1 MKKLL
6 LIPALLF
13 SGSLAAQEYSYEVT
27 PVIGYNIAEGN
38 LDLDNQF
45 LMGAE
50 LQYNDFDYLLKPEL
64 SLLYSHD
71 IDYENSSLSTDI
83 YRIALNGVY
92 EYKTDS
98 FIKPLA
104 KIGVGYETLNEHF
117 AENKD
122 SVFLNAGVGAKIPL
136 VESISLK
143 LEAVYMLK
151 NNDNRWDN
159 NLALLAGINY
169 AFGPK
174 ALETAPAK
182 KASEPM
188 PAIVP
193 VDGDDDNDGV
203 LNSKD
208 KCPNTPAG
216 TEVDSDGCKV
226 DGDDDNDGVLNSKDK
241 CPNTPTGTE
250 VDSDGCKVDGDD
262 DNDGVLNSKD
272 KCPTTPAGNFVDE
285 EGCTKIVNLHINFET
300 ASYTIDEASKP
311 NVEAFANFLKAR
323 GNFDAKIIG
332 HTDSV
337 GSVANNQK
345 LSENRAN
352 AVKEMIVSYGVDANR
367 ITSEGM
373 GESAPRATNDTAEG
387 RAENRRIEAE
397 LIKK

>member
-174 ALETAPAK
+174 AQETAPAK

-193 VDGDDDNDGV
+193 
-203 LNSKD
+203 
-208 KCPNTPAG
+208 
-216 TEVDSDGCKV
+216 
-226 DGDDDNDGVLNSKDK
+226 
-241 CPNTPTGTE
+241 
-250 VDSDGCKVDGDD
+250 VDGDD

-300 ASYTIDEASKP
+300 ASYTVDEASKP

-345 LSENRAN
+345 LSQNRAN